1 MVRCSAPHFAALLRT
16 HAAHHLTLL
25 PPHSPQAWL
34 HFEAQGDAS
43 GPLAVKIANSNAFTS
58 TDGLA
63 FEWRVVLNGAPLVL
77 GKAGADGWREVSVS
91 PIAAQVRLVCVC
103 FCVLLRRTAS
113 AAPLLRRTHLRHPP
127 QASSIVSLGV
137 SGADVRSAAQSVLA
151 SMITARPSELFLEVR
166 AAMRQATAWC
176 DAVSIAEC
184 VGVACGETRCMARRC
199 APFLW
204 GSARRPP
211 PPPHPPGPRRCRRP
225 GPPSRGRAAGR
236 CPGRARGGRGPAGGR
251 GKIGRGHGDG
261 RRRADGRGKQEREG
275 GTPASRAPASRT
287 PPRPLSN
294 APPRL
299 SSSLTHTPPRSLHR
313 SRPPPAPS
321 RAGPCAAPTCSTRP
335 CCPSF
340 SAPPPT
346 TTAGGRAATP
356 TPTGESRFDIEKM
369 GKPGRRGQGLC
380 VLTSSPN
387 PHPPSSAGKR
397 PVSTAWRCRPTPSS

>member
-1 MVRCSAPHFAALLRT
+1 VRDTNAAPCPATTPQGGFIWDWVDQGLDKTFTKADGTLVKGWAYGGDFGDEPHDAQFCINGMVFPDRTPHPACWEAKAAMVRCSAPHFAALLRT
-16 HAAHHLTLL
+16 HAPHHLTLL

-63 FEWRVVLNGAPLVL
+63 FEWRVVLNGAPLAL

-113 AAPLLRRTHLRHPP
+113 AAPLLRRTHLPHPP

-176 DAVSIAEC
+176 DAVSIAEY

-211 PPPHPPGPRRCRRP
+211 PPPTPQGHVVADVQVPLPADGLQGGAQAVPV
-225 GPPSRGRAAGR
+225 AAAAPLVVVEKSDAVTVTG
-236 CPGRARGGRGPAGGR
+236 
-251 GKIGRGHGDG
+251 GDG
-261 RRRADGRGKQEREG
+261 LTVEVSRRERV
-275 GTPASRAPASRT
+275 AR
-287 PPRPLSN
+287 PRPH
-294 APPRL
+294 ACFP
-299 SSSLTHTPPRSLHR
+299 H
-313 SRPPPAPS
+313 
-321 RAGPCAAPTCSTRP
+321 
-335 CCPSF
+335 
-340 SAPPPT
+340 
-346 TTAGGRAATP
+346 ATP
-356 TPTGESRFDIEKM
+356 TPLKRST
-369 GKPGRRGQGLC
+369 
-380 VLTSSPN
+380 TSL
-387 PHPPSSAGKR
+387 
-397 PVSTAWRCRPTPSS
+397 